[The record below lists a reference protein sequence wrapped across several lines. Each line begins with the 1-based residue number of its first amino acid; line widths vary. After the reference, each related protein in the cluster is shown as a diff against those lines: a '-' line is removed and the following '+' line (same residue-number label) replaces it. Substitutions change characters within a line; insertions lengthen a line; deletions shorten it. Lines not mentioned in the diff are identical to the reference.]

1 MYCIWKNC
9 NCLSSPLRDTLRS
22 ISRGRAIRD
31 KAIPIPRSRA
41 FCVRREYR
49 RLLRFRIIA
58 ISLLEFHS
66 DYERP
71 RPVIRRTILPRA
83 HSRVA
88 NESILCGCVVYR
100 IIFRTIFFT
109 WPPDCIKKIAYLLCG
124 SVLAWRLGHARFLRL
139 DEARIRERMVRN
151 QCVRV
156 VQCGAR
162 ISCLFNIW
170 SPEGHYKW
178 SRWKWFFIM

>member
-1 MYCIWKNC
+1 MYLEK
-9 NCLSSPLRDTLRS
+9 LQSSLVSSSRRAARS
-22 ISRGRAIRD
+22 ISRGRGVQN
-31 KAIPIPRSRA
+31 KAIPIPKSRA
-41 FCVRREYR
+41 FCVRREFR

-66 DYERP
+66 DHERP
-71 RPVIRRTILPRA
+71 RPAIRRRTILPRA

-124 SVLAWRLGHARFLRL
+124 SVLAWRLAT
-139 DEARIRERMVRN
+139 
-151 QCVRV
+151 RV
-156 VQCGAR
+156 
-162 ISCLFNIW
+162 S
-170 SPEGHYKW
+170 
-178 SRWKWFFIM
+178 